1 MTASVPQVEFLLSSL
16 GREQHGN
23 LHLARPGPEQ
33 PGASSLVSRIEDY
46 IRHLDRGQDQLAD
59 IATQLRMALA
69 RHNLHHHQGEC
80 LAIVTTCTPCFMRCL
95 LPTLSI
101 VPLSALSPGDTTA
114 RMQCTT

>member
-80 LAIVTTCTPCFMRCL
+80 LAIVTTSTPCCGCL
-95 LPTLSI
+95 VPTLSI

-114 RMQCTT
+114 LMQCTT